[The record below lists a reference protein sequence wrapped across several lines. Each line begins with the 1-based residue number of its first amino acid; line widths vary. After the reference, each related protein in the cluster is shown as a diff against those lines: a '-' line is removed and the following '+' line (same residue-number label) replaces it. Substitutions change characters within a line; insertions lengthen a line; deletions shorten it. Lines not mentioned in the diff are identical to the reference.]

1 MKINSILKMA
11 FLVISLMLA
20 FNANSFAQTN
30 DCAKTTDDQIVD
42 AIYKK
47 LDNSK
52 YKNQTSHINVRS
64 KDGVVTVE
72 GWATD
77 DKAKAGIVKIAKKVK
92 CVKKVVDEDLTLGV
106 GGGCAA
112 GQKEC
117 GEVCIPIAEKCNIRT
132 KQN

>member
-1 MKINSILKMA
+1 MKINSNLKMA

-20 FNANSFAQTN
+20 FNAISFAQRN

-47 LDNSK
+47 LEKSK
-52 YKNQTSHINVRS
+52 YKDQTNHINVRS

-72 GWATD
+72 GWTTD
-77 DKAKAGIVKIAKKVK
+77 DKAKLNIIKIVKKIK
-92 CVKKVVDEDLTLGV
+92 CVKSVVAEDLTIGV

-117 GEVCIPIAEKCNIRT
+117 GEVCIPVAEKCNIRT
-132 KQN
+132 KGN